1 MHAESTVITERMIG
15 YKEMK
20 QFHNNR
26 KQGVRITSI
35 AVLVCSVLL
44 TACSDP
50 AYFQFN
56 EAYVQ
61 SAQLKPDVAKP
72 IMRKLENRDVVLNET
87 QKENITTILEGA
99 FGTPDNPRLPGG
111 VGLGDFLSMSKLQ
124 QAAGPV
130 GRDESHIPRGLY
142 RQHCAHCHGV
152 TGDGQG
158 PTASFLNPYPR
169 DYRLGQFKFKMTDSD
184 GTFKKPSKEDLKNTL
199 LDGIPGTAMPSF
211 RVLAGTDI
219 NQMID
224 YVIYLTIRG
233 EVERSLIN
241 AALEITTSD
250 QNPLL
255 VNFNNGDKKADDL
268 AFVREMISS
277 VVIQWVGP
285 DKTGNAQRTIAKA
298 PDNWNSPESVKI
310 GRTLFFQGKA
320 NCFSCHG
327 QTAIGDG
334 QKNLYDNWTLELLG
348 LDPSSS
354 GASTG
359 DEAGPE
365 DVSLA
370 SQLYFYNEHLAG
382 IGALKPRA
390 ISPRNLRLG
399 NFRGGRRPIDIYQ
412 RITSGIQG
420 TPMPGN
426 TKLTEVETWGLVA
439 YVLSL
444 PYEASSRPQTAPTF
458 QRDRN

>member
-1 MHAESTVITERMIG
+1 MIG
-15 YKEMK
+15 YREMK

-26 KQGVRITSI
+26 QQEVRIASI
-35 AVLVCSVLL
+35 AVLVCLVLL

-61 SAQLKPDVAKP
+61 AVQLKPDVAKP
-72 IMRKLENRDVVLNET
+72 QMRKLEKRDVELSEM
-87 QKENITTILEGA
+87 QKENISTILEGA
-99 FGTPDNPRLPGG
+99 FGTPDQPRIPGG

-130 GRDESHIPRGLY
+130 ERDEAHIPRGLY

-158 PTASFLNPYPR
+158 PTAAFLNPYPR
-169 DYRLGQFKFKMTDSD
+169 DYRMGQFKFKMTDSN
-184 GTFKKPSKEDLKNTL
+184 GTFKKPSKEDLKTIL
-199 LDGIPGTAMPSF
+199 LEGIPGTAMPSF

-224 YVIYLTIRG
+224 YVIYLAIRG

-241 AALEITTSD
+241 AALELTSD
-250 QNPLL
+250 EHPLL
-255 VNFNNGDKKADDL
+255 VDFNNGDKKADDL
-268 AFVREMISS
+268 VFVGEMISS

-285 DKTGNAQRTIAKA
+285 NKTGNVQRTIAAA

-354 GASTG
+354 DAATG
-359 DEAGPE
+359 GEA
-365 DVSLA
+365 DVADISLE
-370 SQLYFYNEHLAG
+370 SQLYFYNEHLSG

-426 TKLTEVETWGLVA
+426 TKLTEAETWGLVA

-444 PYEASSRPQTAPTF
+444 PYEASSRPQSAPTF

>member
-1 MHAESTVITERMIG
+1 MTDA
-15 YKEMK
+15 
-20 QFHNNR
+20 
-26 KQGVRITSI
+26 
-35 AVLVCSVLL
+35 
-44 TACSDP
+44 
-50 AYFQFN
+50 
-56 EAYVQ
+56 
-61 SAQLKPDVAKP
+61 
-72 IMRKLENRDVVLNET
+72 
-87 QKENITTILEGA
+87 
-99 FGTPDNPRLPGG
+99 GG
-111 VGLGDFLSMSKLQ
+111 V
-124 QAAGPV
+124 
-130 GRDESHIPRGLY
+130 
-142 RQHCAHCHGV
+142 
-152 TGDGQG
+152 
-158 PTASFLNPYPR
+158 
-169 DYRLGQFKFKMTDSD
+169 
-184 GTFKKPSKEDLKNTL
+184 FKKPSKEDLRTTL
-199 LDGIPGTAMPSF
+199 LEGIPGTAMPSF
-211 RVLAGTDI
+211 RVLAGTDL

-224 YVIYLTIRG
+224 YVIYLAIRG
-233 EVERSLIN
+233 EVERSLID
-241 AALEITTSD
+241 ATLELTSRD
-250 QNPLL
+250 EHPLL
-255 VNFNNGDKKADDL
+255 VDFNNGDLSEVKQL
-268 AFVREMISS
+268 IGS

-285 DKTGNAQRTIAKA
+285 DKTGNAQRTIATA

-354 GASTG
+354 NAAA
-359 DEAGPE
+359 DAEE
-365 DVSLA
+365 ISLE

-382 IGALKPRA
+382 IGALKPRV

-426 TKLTEVETWGLVA
+426 TKLTEAETWGLVA

-444 PYEASSRPQTAPTF
+444 PYEASSRPQSAPTF

>member
-1 MHAESTVITERMIG
+1 
-15 YKEMK
+15 MK

-26 KQGVRITSI
+26 HQGVRIASI

-61 SAQLKPDVAKP
+61 ATQWKPDVAKP
-72 IMRKLENRDVVLNET
+72 QMRKESDVELNES
-87 QKENITTILEGA
+87 QKENISTILEGT

-111 VGLGDFLSMSKLQ
+111 VGLGDFLSLRKLQ

-130 GRDESHIPRGLY
+130 ERDEAHIPRGLY

-169 DYRLGQFKFKMTDSD
+169 DYRLGQFKFKMTDA
-184 GTFKKPSKEDLKNTL
+184 GGVFKKPSKEDLRTTL
-199 LDGIPGTAMPSF
+199 LEGIPGTAMPSF

-219 NQMID
+219 TQMID
-224 YVIYLTIRG
+224 YVIYLAIRG
-233 EVERSLIN
+233 EVERSLID
-241 AALEITTSD
+241 ATLELTTSD
-250 QNPLL
+250 AHPLL
-255 VNFNNGDKKADDL
+255 VDFNNGDLSEVKQL
-268 AFVREMISS
+268 IGS

-285 DKTGNAQRTIAKA
+285 DKTGNAQRTIDTA
-298 PDNWNSPESVKI
+298 PDNWNSPESVTI

-354 GASTG
+354 NAAA
-359 DEAGPE
+359 DAE
-365 DVSLA
+365 DISLD

-426 TKLTEVETWGLVA
+426 TKLTEAETWGLVA

-444 PYEASSRPQTAPTF
+444 PYEASSR
-458 QRDRN
+458 

>member
-1 MHAESTVITERMIG
+1 
-15 YKEMK
+15 MK

-26 KQGVRITSI
+26 HQRVRIASI

-44 TACSDP
+44 TACSEP

-56 EAYVQ
+56 EAFVQ
-61 SAQLKPDVAKP
+61 AAQWKPDVAKP
-72 IMRKLENRDVVLNET
+72 QMLKLENRDVVLSES
-87 QKENITTILEGA
+87 QKENISTILEGA
-99 FGTPDNPRLPGG
+99 FGTPDNPRIPGG

-130 GRDESHIPRGLY
+130 ERDEAHIPRGLY

-169 DYRLGQFKFKMTDSD
+169 DYRLGQFKFKLTDSD
-184 GTFKKPSKEDLKNTL
+184 GTYKKPSKEDLKTTL
-199 LDGIPGTAMPSF
+199 LEGIPGTAMPSF
-211 RVLAGTDI
+211 RVLAGTDL

-224 YVIYLTIRG
+224 YVIYLAIRG
-233 EVERSLIN
+233 EVERKLIQ

-250 QNPLL
+250 DGPLL
-255 VNFNNGDKKADDL
+255 VDFNNGDKKADDL
-268 AFVREMISS
+268 AFVKEIISD

-285 DKTGNAQRTIAKA
+285 DKKGNPQRTITAA
-298 PDNWNSPESVKI
+298 PENWNSPASIKI
-310 GRTLFFQGKA
+310 GQTLFFQGKA

-327 QTAIGDG
+327 HTAIGDG

-348 LDPSSS
+348 LDPSSG
-354 GASTG
+354 GASNGG
-359 DEAGPE
+359 DA
-365 DVSLA
+365 DATDISLE
-370 SQLYFYNEHLAG
+370 SQLYFYNEHLAS

-426 TKLTEVETWGLVA
+426 TKLTEAEIWGLVA

-444 PYEASSRPQTAPTF
+444 PYEASSRPQSAPTF

>member
-1 MHAESTVITERMIG
+1 MYAESNANTERMIG
-15 YKEMK
+15 YREMK

-26 KQGVRITSI
+26 HQGVRIASI

-61 SAQLKPDVAKP
+61 ATQRKPDVAKP
-72 IMRKLENRDVVLNET
+72 QMRKENDSELNES
-87 QKENITTILEGA
+87 QKENITTILEGT

-111 VGLGDFLSMSKLQ
+111 FGLGDFLSLRKLQ

-130 GRDESHIPRGLY
+130 ERDEEHIPRGLY

-169 DYRLGQFKFKMTDSD
+169 DYRLGQFKFKMTDT
-184 GTFKKPSKEDLKNTL
+184 GGVYKKPSKEDLRTTL
-199 LDGIPGTAMPSF
+199 LEGIPGTAMPSF
-211 RVLAGTDI
+211 RVLAGTDLS
-219 NQMID
+219 QMID
-224 YVIYLTIRG
+224 YVIYLSIRG
-233 EVERSLIN
+233 EVERSLID
-241 AALEITTSD
+241 ATLEITSRD
-250 QNPLL
+250 EHPLL
-255 VNFNNGDKKADDL
+255 VDFNNGDLSEVKEL
-268 AFVREMISS
+268 IGS

-285 DKTGNAQRTIAKA
+285 DKTGNAQRTIATA
-298 PDNWNSPESVKI
+298 PDTWNSPESVKI
-310 GRTLFFQGKA
+310 GRALFFQGKA

-354 GASTG
+354 NAA
-359 DEAGPE
+359 DAE
-365 DVSLA
+365 DISLE

-382 IGALKPRA
+382 IGALKPRV

-426 TKLTEVETWGLVA
+426 TKLTEAETWGLVA

-444 PYEASSRPQTAPTF
+444 PYEASSRPQSAPTF

>member
-1 MHAESTVITERMIG
+1 MHAESNANRERMIG
-15 YKEMK
+15 YREMK

-26 KQGVRITSI
+26 HQGVRISSI

-61 SAQLKPDVAKP
+61 ATQWKPDVAKP
-72 IMRKLENRDVVLNET
+72 QMRKESDVGLTES
-87 QKENITTILEGA
+87 QKENITTILEGT

-111 VGLGDFLSMSKLQ
+111 VGLGDFLSLSKLQ

-130 GRDESHIPRGLY
+130 ERDEAHIPRGLY

-169 DYRLGQFKFKMTDSD
+169 DYRLGQFKFKLTDT
-184 GTFKKPSKEDLKNTL
+184 GGVYKKPSKADLKTTL
-199 LDGIPGTAMPSF
+199 LEGIPGTAMPSF

-219 NQMID
+219 DQMID
-224 YVIYLTIRG
+224 YVIYLAIRG
-233 EVERSLIN
+233 EVERSLID
-241 AALEITTSD
+241 ATLEITTSD
-250 QNPLL
+250 EQPLL
-255 VNFNNGDKKADDL
+255 VDFSNGDLSEVKQL
-268 AFVREMISS
+268 IGSI
-277 VVIQWVGP
+277 VIQWVGP
-285 DKTGNAQRTIAKA
+285 DKTGNAQRTIAAA

-334 QKNLYDNWTLELLG
+334 QKKLVRQ
-348 LDPSSS
+348 LDVGIAWSR
-354 GASTG
+354 
-359 DEAGPE
+359 
-365 DVSLA
+365 
-370 SQLYFYNEHLAG
+370 SQ
-382 IGALKPRA
+382 
-390 ISPRNLRLG
+390 
-399 NFRGGRRPIDIYQ
+399 
-412 RITSGIQG
+412 
-420 TPMPGN
+420 
-426 TKLTEVETWGLVA
+426 
-439 YVLSL
+439 
-444 PYEASSRPQTAPTF
+444 F
-458 QRDRN
+458 Q